1 MNVYVV
7 TWLEMLLIALA
18 DARATLVSFGA
29 DEPELAASIDAALAE
44 ARALSSGYFGRNHA

>member
-18 DARATLVSFGA
+18 DARAMIVCFGI

-44 ARALSSGYFGRNHA
+44 AQALKQRALRP

>member
-18 DARATLVSFGA
+18 DARATLVSFGT

-44 ARALSSGYFGRNHA
+44 ARALNSGHFGRNHA